1 MEEQDLKFFKMAIA
15 STLGVLILLLIT
27 TITIAFLSD
36 DNEYEREYQQTT
48 TTYAVAPTQ
57 WESTATQQKEEQ
69 VYHSGCNKDPC
80 MQQDVNQNIPPCAAD
95 PCKMRVEYGNK
106 YFLPYP
112 THRYND
118 QYYYE
123 DYPVYPHKVYPHYPN
138 NQRFFHHRIIQS
150 DYTY

>member
-27 TITIAFLSD
+27 TITIAFVSVDSED
-36 DNEYEREYQQTT
+36 DQEYQRTT
-48 TTYAVAPTQ
+48 TNTYAIAPAKTE
-57 WESTATQQKEEQ
+57 WTPLDSSRYEKKEQQYPSQE
-69 VYHSGCNKDPC
+69 
-80 MQQDVNQNIPPCAAD
+80 NINVPPCAD
-95 PCKMRVEYGNK
+95 PCKVRIEYSDK

-112 THRYND
+112 TYRYND

-123 DYPVYPHKVYPHYPN
+123 DYPIYSRYQAPHYPN

>member
-27 TITIAFLSD
+27 TLSIAFLSVD
-36 DNEYEREYQQTT
+36 SEAERSYTQTT
-48 TTYAVAPTQ
+48 TDTYAVAPVKTE
-57 WESTATQQKEEQ
+57 WVSLNSDRYEEEEKQ
-69 VYHSGCNKDPC
+69 YPSQEN
-80 MQQDVNQNIPPCAAD
+80 MNIPPCAY
-95 PCKMRVEYGNK
+95 PCKVQIEYGNK

-118 QYYYE
+118 RYYYE
-123 DYPVYPHKVYPHYPN
+123 DYPVYPHKVFPHYPN

-150 DYTY
+150 DYIY